1 MNGRFRLL
9 GRVMDGTKVNGYW
22 MLDELTGTFG
32 YMPKDKADQLALAKM
47 INNCTAQYYQGV
59 VTLKGN
65 GFKVSKLPKYDKYGN
80 VVDNSS
86 KSRASQSS
94 KIEPEYALISKVMNS
109 KQNTGFFVLELST
122 GNRVFLTREEVIE
135 LAAAG
140 KIKDVK
146 ANRSKDKYILRGTKT
161 SIEDLP
167 VIQPNGMRKFMYNL

>member
-109 KQNTGFFVLELST
+109 K
-122 GNRVFLTREEVIE
+122 
-135 LAAAG
+135 
-140 KIKDVK
+140 
-146 ANRSKDKYILRGTKT
+146 
-161 SIEDLP
+161 
-167 VIQPNGMRKFMYNL
+167 